1 MPGTGQIMKDERYE
15 PVFAD
20 LSVWRDVTEV
30 PDGNKSYVI
39 YVGGGKSDKVFL
51 TLVKGFIL
59 QHPDFNLFLV
69 QF

>member
-39 YVGGGKSDKVFL
+39 YVGGGQVW
-51 TLVKGFIL
+51 
-59 QHPDFNLFLV
+59 
-69 QF
+69 

>member
-1 MPGTGQIMKDERYE
+1 MPGTGQIMRDERYE

-39 YVGGGKSDKVFL
+39 YVGGGASL
-51 TLVKGFIL
+51 IGF
-59 QHPDFNLFLV
+59 F
-69 QF
+69 